1 MARVFQLHGDEH
13 QTAQALLPWYVNGS
27 LDSEEH
33 EQVRSHVDS
42 CPQCRA
48 DVAWQERVR
57 SAGADTVAQAGAP
70 VPAIEVDQQWAM
82 LSQQIAR
89 KPAAP
94 ARQRPARDWLSARWW
109 PIALGVQ
116 SAAIALLAVVWV
128 MFPAHDDSY
137 RALGAGAPT
146 TSANALIV
154 FRAGATESDMRG
166 ALRANHA
173 QVVGGPTVTDAWL
186 LRMDPLTSD
195 ALERL
200 RAQPAVVRVDS
211 LEAQTR

>member
-13 QTAQALLPWYVNGS
+13 QTAQTLLPWYVNGS
-27 LDSEEH
+27 LDEQEH
-33 EQVRSHVDS
+33 ERVRSHVET

-57 SAGADTVAQAGAP
+57 TAGAAAVAQAGAP
-70 VPAIEVDQQWAM
+70 AEGHEVDQQWAM

-94 ARQRPARDWLSARWW
+94 VRQRQGRDWLSARWW

-137 RALGAGAPT
+137 RALGSGAPT

-154 FRAGATESDMRG
+154 FRAGATESDMRS
-166 ALRANHA
+166 ALRTNHA

-195 ALERL
+195 ALARL